1 MAAKFI
7 TEFGW
12 LSLPVLGYFL
22 FSVFKAILS
31 SIPRFSILPL
41 AKDDAIFIACSLST
55 LVQLFVRGA
64 GYLGPFVVLLY
75 LVYGFMPKSGWLR
88 A

>member
-1 MAAKFI
+1 VAAKFI